1 MRRPSRRERACLS
14 IKRAFVKVVGIVRYL
29 IVLVLTRIVTS
40 KRIDRNPWDFSGFCA
55 SKRDSSGVSTS
66 ASPVL
71 PMFCLQLSS
80 VLTLF
85 SSLFCLPGVFRA
97 RWARRRRCRLSSH
110 PVCPC
115 SAVFLCL
122 LCASRRLLWRW
133 GGPSCCG
140 FRGGLLC
147 VGGLWACVGR
157 PSGRWS
163 CAAGCPPR
171 GLFGSC
177 PGARRCASPVT
188 FGVGLCRAL
197 ASSVWSLRCA
207 FAVASCSARSGLR
220 FVARCISSVGSVRSV
235 VSLPLMAVELRC
247 GLSVSCPG
255 PAVFPLCGVERC
267 CGSFCVV
274 DWRPLLGFFRAA

>member
-1 MRRPSRRERACLS
+1 
-14 IKRAFVKVVGIVRYL
+14 
-29 IVLVLTRIVTS
+29 
-40 KRIDRNPWDFSGFCA
+40 
-55 SKRDSSGVSTS
+55 
-66 ASPVL
+66 
-71 PMFCLQLSS
+71 MFCLQLPS

-188 FGVGLCRAL
+188 LGVGLCRAL

-207 FAVASCSARSGLR
+207 FAVASCSVRSGLR
-220 FVARCISSVGSVRSV
+220 FAARCVSSVGSVRSV
-235 VSLPLMAVELRC
+235 VSLPLSGGGIAVRSERL
-247 GLSVSCPG
+247 LS
-255 PAVFPLCGVERC
+255 
-267 CGSFCVV
+267 
-274 DWRPLLGFFRAA
+274 RPLLSSLCAGWSGVAVAFVSWTGDRCWGSLGRPIPASSVRGSPYPFCWRRLAWWTGLGAPLALLLWRFDLSILPSLVLVCRLPWR

>member
-1 MRRPSRRERACLS
+1 
-14 IKRAFVKVVGIVRYL
+14 
-29 IVLVLTRIVTS
+29 
-40 KRIDRNPWDFSGFCA
+40 
-55 SKRDSSGVSTS
+55 
-66 ASPVL
+66 
-71 PMFCLQLSS
+71 MFCLQLPS

-188 FGVGLCRAL
+188 FGVGLCRSL

-220 FVARCISSVGSVRSV
+220 FVARCVSSVGSVRSV

-274 DWRPLLGFFRAA
+274 DWRPLLGFFGAARVPQRVRFRGLSLSVLLAAAGVVDGP

>member
-1 MRRPSRRERACLS
+1 
-14 IKRAFVKVVGIVRYL
+14 
-29 IVLVLTRIVTS
+29 
-40 KRIDRNPWDFSGFCA
+40 
-55 SKRDSSGVSTS
+55 
-66 ASPVL
+66 
-71 PMFCLQLSS
+71 MFCLQLSS

-220 FVARCISSVGSVRSV
+220 FVARCVSSVGSVRSV

-247 GLSVSCPG
+247 GLSVSCPAPVASLCAG
-255 PAVFPLCGVERC
+255 RRGVAVAFVSWIGDRCWGSLGRPEYRSGFGFAGSPSPIRWRRLPWWTGLGAPLAL
-267 CGSFCVV
+267 SL
-274 DWRPLLGFFRAA
+274 WRLYPSILLSHVLVCRLPGR